1 MFTPGDISP
10 SVMRQFEHGCKNYFI
25 HKKIIT
31 DDQVVLIIGGI
42 QDSRVGDWI
51 SGERDCLIALSFDD
65 FMIEFLDFS
74 R

>member
-1 MFTPGDISP
+1 
-10 SVMRQFEHGCKNYFI
+10 VA
-25 HKKIIT
+25 
-31 DDQVVLIIGGI
+31 LIIGGI